1 VRVHRILL
9 GSDGGSRRARPR
21 GPVVQGPAP
30 ALLAVTVAVVLLAVA
45 LWPRPA
51 LAYCRT
57 TTCAVTHPPPEC
69 VRDLNN
75 CWASGIPL
83 FWRPRCL
90 TFSVGAAGSPAL
102 GLDYA
107 AAEALVDSGFQLWPS
122 VLCGGAFAPTI
133 EVKSRGPEL
142 CEQREF
148 NSTGPNANAVLFR
161 DSKWPYDGSII
172 ALTSVVFNSRTGEIL
187 GADLEINSGQ
197 YPLTPINVQYVV
209 AHESGHF
216 FGLDHS
222 PDPSA
227 IMYFQYGLDRSD
239 QPALQ
244 PDDLD
249 AICAAYPPTRVTPE
263 CTFEQPKGFANDCGG
278 DVVASCAVAPGPPP
292 ISGARAAGLLAALTL
307 AAAALVQRLRRCGR

>member
-1 VRVHRILL
+1 VLALIA
-9 GSDGGSRRARPR
+9 G
-21 GPVVQGPAP
+21 
-30 ALLAVTVAVVLLAVA
+30 ALLAGAA
-45 LWPRPA
+45 RPA

-57 TTCAVTHPPPEC
+57 TTCAVTRPPVEC

-90 TFSVGAAGSPAL
+90 TFSVGAEGSPKL

-107 AAEALVDSGFQLWPS
+107 TAEGLIDKGFQLWPS
-122 VLCGGAFAPTI
+122 AVCGTDFAPSI
-133 EVKSRGPEL
+133 QVKSRGPEM
-142 CEQREF
+142 CERREY

-161 DSKWPYDGSII
+161 DTDWPYDGSII

-187 GADLEINSGQ
+187 GADLEINSGD

-222 PDPSA
+222 PDPAA
-227 IMYFQYGLDRSD
+227 IMYFQYGLDRTD
-239 QPALQ
+239 QPVLQ
-244 PDDLD
+244 PDDAD
-249 AICAAYPPTRVTPE
+249 AICAAYPPSRVTPA
-263 CTFEQPKGFANDCGG
+263 CTFEQPKGFATDCGG
-278 DVVASCAVAPGPPP
+278 DVTASCAVAPAPRAPR
-292 ISGARAAGLLAALTL
+292 SKRAAGLVAARAVAS
-307 AAAALVQRLRRCGR
+307 AAAVYRLRRRRR

>member
-1 VRVHRILL
+1 V
-9 GSDGGSRRARPR
+9 G
-21 GPVVQGPAP
+21 
-30 ALLAVTVAVVLLAVA
+30 ALSVA
-45 LWPRPA
+45 LGGALMVLPARPA

-57 TTCAVTHPPPEC
+57 TTCAVTSPPVEC

-90 TFSVGAAGSPAL
+90 TFSVGAQGSPKL

-107 AAEALVDSGFQLWPS
+107 AAEALVNKGFQLWPS
-122 VLCGGAFAPTI
+122 ASCAGLFAPSI
-133 EVKSRGPEL
+133 EIQSRGPEL
-142 CEQREF
+142 CDRREY

-161 DSKWPYDGSII
+161 DAAWPYDESII

-187 GADLEINSGQ
+187 GADMEINSLV
-197 YPLTPINVQYVV
+197 YPLSPINVEYVV

-222 PDPSA
+222 PDATA

-249 AICAAYPPTRVTPE
+249 AICAAYPPSRITPA
-263 CTFEQPKGFANDCGG
+263 CTFEQPKGFAADCGG
-278 DVVASCAVAPGPPP
+278 DVVASCAVAPAP
-292 ISGARAAGLLAALTL
+292 RAARGKRTAAWIAAMAIA
-307 AAAALVQRLRRCGR
+307 AAAALYRLRRRRL